1 MSGEIKGS
9 ESLVWPTGSHPV
21 EQAALWIGNA
31 PLYDWQVDALV
42 AGSLPHS
49 RGCIS
54 VLNEGGKSVFIAP
67 VFLFSIAATFPR
79 ARCYATSGNEE
90 QLFDQLFSALRKI
103 ADRFGYAVT
112 LSNMKITLPNGSTI
126 MCTVKKEAA
135 SVEGKHGEYDPEID
149 AYCPVAYFIDESKH
163 ILNDKEFAVRRI
175 DPDFYLAMSTPPT
188 ESDMSMK
195 WFWDGIDMDTL
206 DEVII
211 NRKKELCIEE
221 PRTAYDKKIDEVLI
235 PEPLH
240 SFPGDYFSYRRIITW
255 TPTEAPHLFTPLKE
269 RERRNI
275 EKKFGKKSAYVQS
288 MLYGM
293 ASDGSGENSVFSDD
307 NVTAMRKAMT
317 PDSGNQIEHGDT
329 RSAADVSG
337 TTTGDAMVFGVRNGT
352 EVMLL
357 EEQDNM
363 DDIAQAEYLT
373 DVNKKLDLLPY
384 QFTIDGGGV
393 GASIGN
399 IMEQTHEFSGINRFQ
414 YQNDPMFD
422 FQFNDRYTEMH
433 WIIKDLLIFGV
444 LSMPWCP
451 VLLKDMRERRYIE
464 MSKNGKLKI
473 EDKKAHRKR
482 TGHSPDWLDTL
493 IYLFSDFPIE
503 NVRRGRVSSTEKAII
518 KPRKNSL
525 MKHPHELRDEQPT
538 AGGLIKQP
546 AFGDLMRRARGPNF
560 GIDLNPNKK

>member
-1 MSGEIKGS
+1 MW
-9 ESLVWPTGSHPV
+9 V
-21 EQAALWIGNA
+21 GNM
-31 PLYDWQVDALV
+31 PMYDWQIDALV
-42 AGSLPHS
+42 AGALPHS
-49 RGCIS
+49 RGNIS
-54 VLNEGGKSVFIAP
+54 VMNEGGKSVIIAP
-67 VFLFSIAATFPR
+67 VFLFSVAATFPR

-90 QLFDQLFSALRKI
+90 QLYDQLFSALRKV
-103 ADRFGYAVT
+103 ADRYNYHVT

-149 AYCPVAYFIDESKH
+149 AYCPVAYFIDEAKH

-188 ESDMSMK
+188 ESNMSMN
-195 WFWDGIDMDTL
+195 WFWDGINIDSL
-206 DEVII
+206 DEII
-211 NRKKELCIEE
+211 IKRKKELCIEE

-240 SFPGDYFSYRRIITW
+240 SFTGEYFTYRRIITW
-255 TPTEAPHLFTPLKE
+255 IKTEAPHLFTPLKE
-269 RERRNI
+269 RERKNI
-275 EKKFGKKSAYVQS
+275 EKKFGTKSAYVQS

-317 PDSGNQIEHGDT
+317 PDSDNKVEHGDT

-352 EVMLL
+352 EILL
-357 EEQDNM
+357 IEEHDNM
-363 DDIAQAEYLT
+363 DDIAQAKYLT
-373 DVNKKLDLLPY
+373 DVNTKLGLLPY

-399 IMEQTHEFSGINRFQ
+399 IMEQTHDFAGINRFQ

-422 FQFNDRYTEMH
+422 FQFNDRYSEMH
-433 WIIKDLLIFGV
+433 WIIKDLLIYQV
-444 LSMPWCP
+444 LKVPWCP
-451 VLLKDMRERRYIE
+451 ELLKDMRERRYIE
-464 MSKNGKLKI
+464 MSKNGKIKI

-482 TGHSPDWLDTL
+482 TGHSPDHLDMI

-503 NVRRGRVSSTEKAII
+503 MIRRGKLISAEKKIM
-518 KPRKNSL
+518 KPRTNPL
-525 MKHPHELRDEQPT
+525 LRHPHELRNQKPM

-546 AFGDLMRRARGPNF
+546 DFKDLMHRARGSNF
-560 GIDLNPNKK
+560 SIDLKTNKT